1 MGFFSCRSIW
11 TFASRQSSILPASL
25 TPAAPAPPV
34 TTLCFPMTRYQTSPA
49 SPNTSTSMAMSKHEP
64 PPLSH
69 PKFRQSCSLPSVSKN
84 THSAE
89 PPPILDPVPSHQM
102 DYWNHL
108 GQCRWQR
115 CYHMLIL
122 PCIHATYGTWSR
134 DVLKEWTG
142 ILQKL
147 FFMTEW
153 TENPAPPVPLLI

>member
-89 PPPILDPVPSHQM
+89 PPPPPHLRSSPLPSDGLLKPFGTVQVAT
-102 DYWNHL
+102 L
-108 GQCRWQR
+108 
-115 CYHMLIL
+115 LS
-122 PCIHATYGTWSR
+122 HANTAMHTRYLWYM
-134 DVLKEWTG
+134 
-142 ILQKL
+142 I
-147 FFMTEW
+147 
-153 TENPAPPVPLLI
+153 A